1 MQGRLQ
7 QHQHMYKCHYHMLQ
21 MRSYMFLSVV
31 PVVLLVLLQA
41 PSNDAQVDA
50 GAQGIQGILQLAAI
64 AGIGILGA
72 GGFAL
77 GLLLSQ
83 GDQVKVLVLQ
93 KVASELHPKVRNHG
107 EGPY

>member
-1 MQGRLQ
+1 
-7 QHQHMYKCHYHMLQ
+7 MLQ

-41 PSNDAQVDA
+41 PSNDAQAA